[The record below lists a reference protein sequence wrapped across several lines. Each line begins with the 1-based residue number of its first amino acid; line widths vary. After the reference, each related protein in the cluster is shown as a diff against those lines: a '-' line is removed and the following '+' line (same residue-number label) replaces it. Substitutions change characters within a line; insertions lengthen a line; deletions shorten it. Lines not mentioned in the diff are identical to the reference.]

1 MDLQLLIS
9 FGIVLFALA
18 GFFVLAQT
26 LWRTWQAKGW
36 MHGLNEPDKGSGQ
49 FRGEQLGKW
58 KESACYRYCMGQTFS
73 GIGSPNFHCA
83 AKCGLR

>member
-1 MDLQLLIS
+1 MDMQLFIS

-26 LWRTWQAKGW
+26 LWRTWEAKGW
-36 MHGLNEPDKGSGQ
+36 MDGLNKTNKAGGQ
-49 FRGEQLGKW
+49 FGVEQRGEW

-73 GIGSPNFHCA
+73 GIGSPYFHCA